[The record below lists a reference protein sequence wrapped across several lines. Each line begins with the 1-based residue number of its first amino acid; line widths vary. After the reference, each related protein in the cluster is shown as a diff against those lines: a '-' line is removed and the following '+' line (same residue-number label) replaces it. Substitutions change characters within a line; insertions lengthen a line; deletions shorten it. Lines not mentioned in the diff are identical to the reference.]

1 MFMSAPLR
9 VKLALAFALAFTAWP
24 FESSRAD
31 VPVAADSRD
40 AALLAR
46 MTLQEKI
53 NQLMLLSKGTMTGP
67 GFGRPA

>member
-1 MFMSAPLR
+1 MFTSAPLR
-9 VKLALAFALAFTAWP
+9 VKLALAFALALATWP

-40 AALLAR
+40 VALLAR
-46 MTLQEKI
+46 MTLAEKI